1 MRKFITCLFI
11 ALATLTQA
19 QILEPIHWKVSAKA
33 LTDSTTDV
41 IMSATI
47 DEGWHLY
54 TQDIPDGGPVPTQ
67 FSYGELPLIGQTT
80 TSAKVYSA
88 YDENFEMDLTFYET
102 KAVFHQTVLTRGAKE
117 LTASVTFMACND
129 QMCLAPATVEK
140 KVNVPAFVSE
150 SDDKAAE
157 AAAEEAAEGS
167 QLADNQQSNE
177 EVVNQVAEDQQPNNE
192 AANPSSDEVVGS
204 LESGVS
210 LWKIFIL
217 GLLGGLL
224 AIFTPCV
231 WPIIP
236 MTVSFFL
243 KRAEKAEKE
252 KGVQASKQG
261 IRDAILYGIAIIIIY
276 VGLGLLVTVIFGA
289 SALNSLSTSA
299 VANLIFFAILVI
311 FALSFFGLFEITLPA
326 SWSNAMNSKSSST
339 TGFLSILFMA
349 FTLVLVSF
357 SCTGPIIGTLLV
369 EAASGESWVAPA
381 IGMFGFAF
389 ALALPFSLFAMFPSA
404 LKKMPKSGGW
414 MHSFKVILAFIE
426 LALSLKF
433 LSVADMAYGWGILPR
448 WLFLLLWIII
458 FFAMGVFLVWKIWE
472 VNKVRMALR
481 IILIAL
487 SWGFTAYLV
496 PGLWG
501 APVKAV
507 SAFAPPMPI
516 EDREVFYDYEE
527 GLAYAKQE
535 GKPVLLDFTGY
546 GCVNCRKMEAYVLS
560 DETVKE
566 RLKAYV
572 LIELYVDDKNDGI
585 GEKNSKIQRE
595 IYGAN
600 AQPYYIQLDKNGQKI
615 SQPYAFSID
624 PQAFLDWL
632 QY

>member
-1 MRKFITCLFI
+1 MDRFARWESTTVKVLGAIEFLFAFILILPLMVSIYFGEDISPFITIMPVLLLVGTLQFLLFRESKNFRAVNGLLMVGLAWVLVFGLGMYPYVI
-11 ALATLTQA
+11 AGMNPLDALF
-19 QILEPIHWKVSAKA
+19 ESVSGF
-33 LTDSTTDV
+33 TTTG
-41 IMSATI
+41 ATI
-47 DEGWHLY
+47 MA
-54 TQDIPDGGPVPTQ
+54 DIESWP
-67 FSYGELPLIGQTT
+67 YGILVWR
-80 TSAKVYSA
+80 S
-88 YDENFEMDLTFYET
+88 M
-102 KAVFHQTVLTRGAKE
+102 
-117 LTASVTFMACND
+117 
-129 QMCLAPATVEK
+129 
-140 KVNVPAFVSE
+140 
-150 SDDKAAE
+150 
-157 AAAEEAAEGS
+157 S
-167 QLADNQQSNE
+167 QW
-177 EVVNQVAEDQQPNNE
+177 
-192 AANPSSDEVVGS
+192 VG
-204 LESGVS
+204 
-210 LWKIFIL
+210 
-217 GLLGGLL
+217 
-224 AIFTPCV
+224 
-231 WPIIP
+231 
-236 MTVSFFL
+236 
-243 KRAEKAEKE
+243 
-252 KGVQASKQG
+252 
-261 IRDAILYGIAIIIIY
+261 GIAIIIIY
-276 VGLGLLVTVIFGA
+276 VGLGLLVTIIFGA

-369 EAASGESWVAPA
+369 EAASGNSWVAPA

-487 SWGFTAYLV
+487 SWGFTAYLI

-624 PQAFLDWL
+624 PQEFLDWL

>member
-1 MRKFITCLFI
+1 MKKTAILFFLAFA
-11 ALATLTQA
+11 ALMAQA
-19 QILEPIHWKVSAKA
+19 QILDPIHWKASAKA

-41 IMSATI
+41 VLTATI

-67 FSYGELPLIGQTT
+67 FNYSDGLLMGQTAT
-80 TSAKVYSA
+80 TAKVHSS
-88 YDENFEMDLTFYET
+88 YDENFEMDLTYYEA
-102 KAVFHQTVLTRGAKE
+102 KAVFHQTVMSRDLKKLHG
-117 LTASVTFMACND
+117 SVTFMACND
-129 QMCLAPATVEK
+129 QMCLAPATWEWTVR
-140 KVNVPAFVSE
+140 VPEYV
-150 SDDKAAE
+150 DPE
-157 AAAEEAAEGS
+157 AIQPAAEEAAAAEVALQDS
-167 QLADNQQSNE
+167 IAE
-177 EVVNQVAEDQQPNNE
+177 EEETAEEIAGEEISEDVIGDTTN
-192 AANPSSDEVVGS
+192 
-204 LESGVS
+204 GVS

-243 KRAEKAEKE
+243 KRAERAEKTTG
-252 KGVQASKQG
+252 KAASKQG
-261 IRDAILYGIAIIIIY
+261 IKDAILYGIAIVIIY
-276 VGLGLLVTVIFGA
+276 VGLGLLVTVVFGA

-326 SWSNAMNSKSSST
+326 SWSNHMNSRSSST
-339 TGFLSILFMA
+339 SGFLSILFMA

-369 EAASGESWVAPA
+369 EAASGQSWVSPA
-381 IGMFGFAF
+381 MGMLGFSV

-414 MHSFKVILAFIE
+414 MHGFKVVLAFIE

-448 WLFLLLWIII
+448 WLFLAIWIVI
-458 FFAMGVFLVWKIWE
+458 FFAMGAFLVWKIWE
-472 VNKVRMALR
+472 VSR
-481 IILIAL
+481 IRQVIRVILIAL

-501 APVKAV
+501 EPVKAV

-516 EDREVFYDYEE
+516 EGREVFFDYEE

-535 GKPVLLDFTGY
+535 GRPVLLDFTGY

-560 DETVKE
+560 DDSVKE

-572 LIELYVDDKNDGI
+572 MIELYVDDKNDGI
-585 GEKNSKIQRE
+585 GEKNSRIQRE

-600 AQPYYIQLDKNGQKI
+600 AQPYYIQLDKDGQKI

-624 PQAFLDWL
+624 PKAFLDWL
-632 QY
+632 KY

>member
-1 MRKFITCLFI
+1 MQKRLSTLLLVL
-11 ALATLTQA
+11 LAVMAQA
-19 QILEPIHWKVSAKA
+19 QILEPIHWKVSTKA
-33 LTDSTTDV
+33 LSDSTTDV
-41 IMSATI
+41 VLTATV

-67 FSYGELPLIGQTT
+67 FAYGDSKLVGKTT
-80 TSAKVYSA
+80 TPAKVHSS
-88 YDENFEMDLTFYET
+88 YDENFEMDLTYYET
-102 KAVFHQTVLTRGAKE
+102 KAVFHQTVLSKGQQK
-117 LTASVTFMACND
+117 LQGSVTFMACND
-129 QMCLAPATVEK
+129 QMCLAPATWEW
-140 KVNVPAFVSE
+140 NARVPVYIDPEAEASAAE
-150 SDDKAAE
+150 EAAAAEAAAALADSLAQAEADSIAAAE
-157 AAAEEAAEGS
+157 AAAEAVSQEVIGS
-167 QLADNQQSNE
+167 T
-177 EVVNQVAEDQQPNNE
+177 VN
-192 AANPSSDEVVGS
+192 
-204 LESGVS
+204 GVS
-210 LWKIFIL
+210 LWKIFLL

-243 KRAEKAEKE
+243 KRAERAEKTTG
-252 KGVQASKQG
+252 KSASKQG
-261 IRDAILYGIAIIIIY
+261 IMDALLYGIAIIIIY
-276 VGLGLLVTVIFGA
+276 VGLGLLVTVVFGA

-326 SWSNAMNSKSSST
+326 SWSNHMNSRSSST

-369 EAASGESWVAPA
+369 EAASGQSWVAPA
-381 IGMFGFAF
+381 LGMFGFAL

-414 MHSFKVILAFIE
+414 MHSFKVVLAFIE

-448 WLFLLLWIII
+448 WLFLALWIVI
-458 FFAMGVFLVWKIWE
+458 FFAMGAFLVWKIWE
-472 VNKVRMALR
+472 ISNVRKVIRVLL
-481 IILIAL
+481 IIL

-516 EDREVFYDYEE
+516 EGREVFFDYDE

-560 DETVKE
+560 DDSVKE

-572 LIELYVDDKNDGI
+572 MVELYVDDKNDGI
-585 GEKNSKIQRE
+585 GEKNSRIQRE

-600 AQPYYIQLDKNGQKI
+600 AQPYYIQLDKDGQII

-624 PQAFLDWL
+624 PAAFLEWL
-632 QY
+632 KY

>member
-1 MRKFITCLFI
+1 MKKLTTLFL
-11 ALATLTQA
+11 LAFAAVMVQA
-19 QILEPIHWKVSAKA
+19 QILDPIHWKVSAKA

-41 IMSATI
+41 ILTATV
-47 DEGWHLY
+47 DETWHLY
-54 TQDIPDGGPVPTQ
+54 TQDIPDGGPVPTA
-67 FSYGELPLIGQTT
+67 FDYKDSRLIGKTT
-80 TSAKVYSA
+80 TSAKVHSS
-88 YDENFEMDLTFYET
+88 YDENFEMDLTYYEG
-102 KAVFHQTVLTRGAKE
+102 KAVFHQTVVSAGQQKLKGG
-117 LTASVTFMACND
+117 VTYMACND
-129 QMCLAPATVEK
+129 QMCLAPSTWEWTV
-140 KVNVPAFVSE
+140 KVPEYVDSE
-150 SDDKAAE
+150 AAKAEVE
-157 AAAEEAAEGS
+157 AAAAEVALQDSIADETAEEPDENIAEEEI
-167 QLADNQQSNE
+167 ADDVIGDTTN
-177 EVVNQVAEDQQPNNE
+177 
-192 AANPSSDEVVGS
+192 
-204 LESGVS
+204 GVS

-243 KRAEKAEKE
+243 KRAERAEKQTG
-252 KGVQASKQG
+252 KSASKQG
-261 IRDAILYGIAIIIIY
+261 IKDAILYGLGIIIIY
-276 VGLGLLVTVIFGA
+276 VGLGLLVTVLFGA

-326 SWSNAMNSKSSST
+326 SWSNHMNSRSSST
-339 TGFLSILFMA
+339 SGFLSILFMA

-369 EAASGESWVAPA
+369 EAASGQSWVAPA
-381 IGMFGFAF
+381 LGMFGFAL

-414 MHSFKVILAFIE
+414 MHTFKVVLAFIE

-448 WLFLLLWIII
+448 WLFLALWIVI
-458 FFAMGVFLVWKIWE
+458 FFAMGAFLIWKIWE
-472 VNKVRMALR
+472 ISRVRQLIR
-481 IILIAL
+481 VILIAL
-487 SWGFTAYLV
+487 SWGFTAYLI

-516 EDREVFYDYEE
+516 EGREVFFDYDE

-560 DETVKE
+560 DDSVKE

-572 LIELYVDDKNDGI
+572 MIELYVDDKNDGI
-585 GEKNSKIQRE
+585 GEKNSRIQRE

-600 AQPYYIQLDKNGQKI
+600 AQPYYIQLDKNGQKV

-624 PQAFLDWL
+624 PKAFLDWL
-632 QY
+632 KY

>member
-1 MRKFITCLFI
+1 MRKFITCCFL
-11 ALATLTQA
+11 ALATLLSA
-19 QILEPIHWKVSAKA
+19 QILEPIHWKVSTKA

-41 IMSATI
+41 IMTATI

-67 FSYGELPLIGQTT
+67 FNYGELPLIGQTT

-102 KAVFHQTVLTRGAKE
+102 KAVFHQTVLTRGVKE

-140 KVNVPAFVSE
+140 KVNVPAFVSD

-157 AAAEEAAEGS
+157 AAAKEVAEGS
-167 QLADNQQSNE
+167 QLADNPQSNE
-177 EVVNQVAEDQQPNNE
+177 EVANQLAEDQQPSDE
-192 AANPSSDEVVGS
+192 AVNPSADDVVGS

-487 SWGFTAYLV
+487 SWGFTAYLI

>member
-1 MRKFITCLFI
+1 MKKLSILFL
-11 ALATLTQA
+11 LAFTLVAQA
-19 QILEPIHWKVSAKA
+19 QILEPIKWKVSAKA

-41 IMSATI
+41 ILTATI
-47 DEGWHLY
+47 EETWHLY
-54 TQDIPDGGPVPTQ
+54 TQDVSTLGANPTV
-67 FSYGELPLIGQTT
+67 FSYGDSKLIGKTT
-80 TSAKVYSA
+80 TSAKVHSL
-88 YDENFEMDLTFYET
+88 YDDILEIELTYYEG
-102 KAVFHQTVLTRGAKE
+102 KAIFHQTVVSAGQQVIKG
-117 LTASVTFMACND
+117 SVNFQACDAQN
-129 QMCLAPATVEK
+129 CLPPSTWEWSVK
-140 KVNVPAFVSE
+140 VPAFAAPE
-150 SDDKAAE
+150 EETAQTAEAE
-157 AAAEEAAEGS
+157 AAVAEVALQDSVAEEAADEN
-167 QLADNQQSNE
+167 LIEAPE
-177 EVVNQVAEDQQPNNE
+177 ETDGIIGETTA
-192 AANPSSDEVVGS
+192 
-204 LESGVS
+204 GVS

-243 KRAEKAEKE
+243 KRAERAEKTTG
-252 KGVQASKQG
+252 KSASKQG
-261 IRDAILYGIAIIIIY
+261 VKDAILYGLGIIIIY
-276 VGLGLLVTVIFGA
+276 VGLGLLVTVLFGA

-326 SWSNAMNSKSSST
+326 SWSNHMNSRSSST
-339 TGFLSILFMA
+339 SGFLSILFMA

-369 EAASGESWVAPA
+369 EAASGQSWVAPA
-381 IGMFGFAF
+381 LGMLGFSV

-414 MHSFKVILAFIE
+414 MHSFKVVLAFIE

-448 WLFLLLWIII
+448 WLFIAIWIVI
-458 FFAMGVFLVWKIWE
+458 FAAMGAFLVWKIWE
-472 VNKVRMALR
+472 VSRVRQLIR
-481 IILIAL
+481 VVLIIL

-501 APVKAV
+501 APVKAI

-516 EDREVFYDYEE
+516 EGREVFFDYEE

-560 DETVKE
+560 DDSVKE

-572 LIELYVDDKNDGI
+572 MIELYVDDKNDGI
-585 GEKNSKIQRE
+585 GEKNSRIQRE

-600 AQPYYIQLDKNGQKI
+600 AQPYYIQLDKDGQKV

-624 PQAFLDWL
+624 PKAFLDWL
-632 QY
+632 KY